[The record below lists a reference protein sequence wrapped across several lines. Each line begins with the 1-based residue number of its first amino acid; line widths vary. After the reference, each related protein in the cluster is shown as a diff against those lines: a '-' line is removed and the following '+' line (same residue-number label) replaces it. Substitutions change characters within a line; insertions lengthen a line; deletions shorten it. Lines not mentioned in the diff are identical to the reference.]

1 MIKINNLRFC
11 KHYMTCFD
19 VMYISGGELWFGK
32 YEHAVQPDSVY
43 LFIKDINGS
52 PLTLRRTEALC
63 FYDESRDT
71 WISQI
76 DDNIYVEFSGFVS
89 NTLKEMA
96 SFAID
101 ELSGSETDISGSK
114 SITNRIKNRF
124 KFWFETKNRRINM
137 INNFEW
143 QVDPNGQINSD
154 GLDAYLYFDK
164 KACSEVKKTLN
175 EIYGSRNKARYRHYS
190 QYALPITPQPKFV
203 QFNGDYTTVVWK
215 DGSHTVVK
223 RTEGEEYDE
232 EKAILFAIVKHL
244 CKDNGCE
251 MSRYFDKFFKNERNI
266 NKED

>member
-1 MIKINNLRFC
+1 MVKINNLRFC
-11 KHYMTCFD
+11 KNYVTCFD
-19 VMYISGGELWFGK
+19 VMYISGGDLWFGK
-32 YEHAVQPDSVY
+32 YEHAVSPDGVY
-43 LFIKDINGS
+43 LFFKDINGS
-52 PLTLRRTEALC
+52 PLTLLKTEALC
-63 FYDESRDT
+63 FYDEPRDT
-71 WISQI
+71 WRSQI

-89 NTLKEMA
+89 ETLKEMA

-124 KFWFETKNRRINM
+124 KFWFETKNRHRRYNYGM
-137 INNFEW
+137 Y
-143 QVDPNGQINSD
+143 GQINSD
-154 GLDAYLYFDK
+154 DLKAYLYFDE
-164 KACSEVKKTLN
+164 KACNELKKTLN
-175 EIYGSRNKARYRHYS
+175 EYYGIRSQNK
-190 QYALPITPQPKFV
+190 PTPPQPKFV

-223 RTEGEEYDE
+223 RSKGEEYDE

-251 MSRYFDKFFKNERNI
+251 MSRYFYKFFKNERNI